1 MQRLVERVWDQQ
13 VGLDEYLPGTPYPE
27 HWKYHNLADDF
38 PYHITGRGSF
48 PSAAQR
54 QRGRTTAERL
64 FQEQDAVRRRQF
76 PSCFEEACAYGN
88 LQAAILMWSQ
98 GTVDIPTRRAV
109 YEGNNASA
117 LMWAAFKG
125 HLPIVR
131 FLVDQNAPLEVDNA
145 LGHTALQWAITGGHA
160 DVVRYLLDHG
170 ADPSHRDRQG
180 FDAAFAAVQS
190 GHLALLLMLTED
202 AAREGRLLQTSDHGL
217 VLYKP
222 SAGQQAQAATLINPR
237 TKRPYYL
244 LNPQLRDVEG
254 HTLMH
259 WAAYRNSPATC
270 QYLLEH
276 WGYNV
281 DAQDSRGRTPLV
293 WAAREGFSEV
303 MELLLS
309 RGADRHIADSD
320 GWTALQHA
328 RVRNH
333 PEAVYVL
340 ESYPESSL
348 TAATAAITSDNTL
361 ADREFSELADS
372 VKTALLTAS
381 ATATTTSIS
390 SGRYVCVRD
399 RRAAGTLR
407 MIRMHSTFAVMA
419 VTGPAYVVFSFFVL
433 KVLPPFVSHF
443 PCGVY
448 FFKNVLWTRLVP
460 RPTQTSRSG
469 PPPSIMK
476 QIGMPGSVAESVRG
490 TWLFRLRDPINLFIW
505 LTFPVMQ
512 VWAWNSLGLVP
523 LFSSSSP
530 EGATALERQAASQA
544 AAALWGATATPA
556 SAGTDRQPLIDYFG
570 LSFIRLLTFR
580 SNPLDQFQADAATVT
595 TALIAAEKAYMAQ
608 SNNLVR
614 WVLMLLL
621 LISVACALLC
631 KLLAGRSVMRASEE
645 GTLRTSPIW
654 RILASRQYRW
664 LHPRFFFQERH
675 MQMPLRAFY
684 CRERD
689 VVVRGY
695 DSYSALLDSPIG
707 RSNHLWFVLSLT
719 SFALFELLV
728 MVWGCQQTRVL
739 LRCPDRVPWYRDAFF
754 ALQSTEELAASV
766 RSSAWSTSTT
776 AAATATGAMSGS
788 LSESA
793 TLQVVV
799 PPMLAAAAAAAPIL
813 SLSWLNTA
821 VEMFLHGLPC
831 RQYRHLEEITTD
843 YINAEAAD
851 DDPSRLAGIA
861 RRIAYLFRYYLWP
874 TRASV
879 LGVWVLHYSTLAA
892 LWFGC
897 VAVRQW
903 IGVWSGA
910 TRMELS
916 NPLGQGSDGELVS
929 IFPKDAQQAQRVVP
943 IDDDE
948 ERYYATVCP
957 SKARTITTGTGAGAL
972 EGRGRCLYGEG
983 SGIVN
988 VLAFLL
994 GQNGRR
1000 WVGAV
1005 TVSSHNTPIKT
1016 PMLS

>member
-1 MQRLVERVWDQQ
+1 MQQLIERLWDQHI
-13 VGLDEYLPGTPYPE
+13 GLDEYLPGTQSPE
-27 HWKYHNLADDF
+27 HWKYRNLADDF
-38 PYHITGRGSF
+38 PYHLTGRGNA
-48 PSAAQR
+48 PSTSQWQR
-54 QRGRTTAERL
+54 YRTAAERL

-88 LQAAILMWSQ
+88 LQAAVLMWSQ
-98 GTVDIPTRRAV
+98 GIVDIPTRRAV
-109 YEGNNASA
+109 YEGNNASP

-125 HLPIVR
+125 HLSIVR
-131 FLVDQNAPLEVDNA
+131 FLVDHDAPLETENA

-180 FDAAFAAVQS
+180 FDAAFTAVQS
-190 GHLALLLMLTED
+190 GHLALLIMLTED
-202 AAREGRLLQTSDHGL
+202 AAREGHLLQSSDHGL
-217 VLYKP
+217 VLYQP
-222 SAGQQAQAATLINPR
+222 SAEQQAHAATLVNPR

-244 LNPQLRDVEG
+244 LDPQLRDVEG

-259 WAAYRNSPATC
+259 WAAYRNSPAMC

-276 WGYNV
+276 WGYSA

-309 RGADRHIADSD
+309 RGADRHLSDSD

-328 RVRNH
+328 RARSH

-340 ESYPESSL
+340 ESYPESSMG
-348 TAATAAITSDNTL
+348 AATAAMLASDDTL
-361 ADREFSELADS
+361 ADRDLNALADS

-381 ATATTTSIS
+381 AAATTTSIS

-407 MIRMHSTFAVMA
+407 MIRTNPTFAAMA
-419 VTGPAYVVFSFFVL
+419 IAGPVYVICSFLVL
-433 KVLPPFVSHF
+433 KVLPPIVSHAPF
-443 PCGVY
+443 GVY
-448 FFKNVLWTRLVP
+448 AFKNVLWTRLVP

-469 PPPSIMK
+469 PPPPIMK
-476 QIGMPGSVAESVRG
+476 QIGIPGNVAEMVRG

-505 LTFPVMQ
+505 LTLVALQ
-512 VWAWNSLGLVP
+512 VWVWNSLGLVP
-523 LFSSSSP
+523 LFSLSSP
-530 EGATALERQAASQA
+530 EDATPLERQA
-544 AAALWGATATPA
+544 AAALWGRTATPA
-556 SAGTDRQPLIDYFG
+556 SVGADQQPLLHYAG
-570 LSFIRLLTFR
+570 LSVIRLLTFQ
-580 SNPLDQFQADAATVT
+580 SNPLDGLHADAATGRT
-595 TALIAAEKAYMAQ
+595 PAFIAAEKAYVAQ
-608 SNNLVR
+608 SNKLVR

-631 KLLAGRSVMRASEE
+631 KLLAGRSIVRVSEE

-707 RSNHLWFVLSLT
+707 RSNHLLFALALT
-719 SFALFELLV
+719 SFALFELLL
-728 MVWGCQQTRVL
+728 MIWGAQQTRAM
-739 LRCPDRVPWYRDAFF
+739 LRCPDGVPWYHDAFF
-754 ALQSTEELAASV
+754 AFQSTEAMAAAM
-766 RSSAWSTSTT
+766 RPSAWSTSTAAAAVAAVGGISAPASSSVNRPSVVPAMLAT
-776 AAATATGAMSGS
+776 AAA
-788 LSESA
+788 
-793 TLQVVV
+793 
-799 PPMLAAAAAAAPIL
+799 PMI
-813 SLSWLNTA
+813 SLSWLNMA
-821 VEMFLHGLPC
+821 MEVMLHGLPC
-831 RQYRHLEEITTD
+831 RQYGHLEALTV
-843 YINAEAAD
+843 NFLHAAGAED
-851 DDPSRLAGIA
+851 NPSGLAGFT
-861 RRIAYLFRYYLWP
+861 RRIAYLFRYYIWP

-879 LGVWVLHYSTLAA
+879 LGVWVLHYSALAA
-892 LWFGC
+892 LWIGC
-897 VAVRQW
+897 IAVRQW
-903 IGVWSGA
+903 MGVWCGA
-910 TRMELS
+910 TRMELA

-929 IFPKDAQQAQRVVP
+929 LFPKDAQQAQRVVP
-943 IDDDE
+943 IDEDE
-948 ERYYATVCP
+948 ERYYAAVFP
-957 SKARTITTGTGAGAL
+957 AKARTTNTGAAAAAL

-983 SGIVN
+983 SGVAN

-994 GQNGRR
+994 GQNGKR
-1000 WVGAV
+1000 WVCAM
-1005 TVSSHNTPIKT
+1005 TVSSHNTPVTT